1 MIVEVRE
8 KDFHV
13 DIENDD
19 AYETNVDDSIGY
31 TNLNRTKY
39 IQYFAN
45 KN

>member
-19 AYETNVDDSIGY
+19 AYETNVYESAGY
-31 TNLNRTKY
+31 TNLKRIKISFN
-39 IQYFAN
+39 
-45 KN
+45 